1 MMKKSLLLLMMMLVS
16 AFSFAQDRKISGVL
30 VDGETKEP
38 VMQTTVQLI
47 TMDSAFVAGAVSNER
62 GAFTITA
69 PKNGKY
75 LLRISSIGY
84 IGVLKR
90 LEIVGNKNL
99 NLGIVKME
107 SDAKMLSQVNVTGK
121 ALKVVVKEDTFV
133 YNSAAYVTP
142 EGSVVEEL
150 VKRLPGAQ
158 VSEDGKITI
167 NGKEVKKVKVGG
179 KEFMTGDTQTAMKN
193 LPTSIIDNIKV
204 YDERS
209 DLSRITGIDDGNDE
223 TVLDFSV
230 KPGMNKGF
238 MSNVD
243 LGYGTHDRYTGRLF
257 GMYTKDNF
265 RIQGMGNANN
275 TGDRGFGGRGG
286 GGRGGQGLN
295 SSKMAGFNFSY
306 DNDTIQIGGSV
317 RWNHRD
323 GDVMSRRAVENFISR
338 SGAFENSVNQNFS
351 RSDSWNAQLR
361 LEWKPDTMTNIM
373 FRPSMSISS
382 NDGLTSSSSASFNAD
397 PYKYVFNPLLEQG
410 LNELA
415 KWSVTDIA
423 GVYGLQKEILQIYQ
437 NNPTI
442 TIPGIIPLIP
452 DYELDEIK
460 TEVENLISN
469 NYLTRKLI
477 NQQSNYNISYGKSAS
492 FNGMLQFNRKLN
504 NRGRNFTLR
513 VDGSYSRNDNNNLS
527 INNVILYQQFN
538 REGLDSTYQTNR
550 YSITPTKS
558 YSYSVQTIYSEPLW
572 RGAFL
577 QLSYRFNYSTNKSD
591 RSTYDFSNL
600 GENFFAGIKPDY
612 RKWDDY
618 IDRVSYWHVYQL
630 GRNGDRWDNYLD
642 RLSQPYTEYL
652 DKDLSRY
659 SEYKNYT
666 HNVEAQ
672 LRVIREKY
680 NFNVGLL
687 FQPQRSKFIQ
697 DYKGVYVDTVR
708 TVFNIS
714 PTLDFRYRF
723 SKRDDLRITYRANT
737 QQPSVSQMLDIYDDS
752 DPLRISTGNPGLKPS
767 FTQNLSGFFNGYIQN
782 HMRSIMSFVNFS
794 TTKNS
799 ISQKVTYNEKTG
811 GQITRPENIN
821 GNWNVMIGSMYN
833 QSIDTIGVWFVNT
846 FTNLSYSNHVGYV
859 SLDRMSDSQK
869 NTTPDITVGER
880 LSLSFRPTIGLWST
894 EFEIDGSGTYNH
906 ARNKLQKQGNLDTWE
921 FSYGGSV
928 NVTAPWG
935 TSLSMDMHNRSRR
948 GFTDK
953 SMNTNELIW
962 NAQVSQGFLR
972 GRSLTISLQLYD
984 ILHNQSNFSRM
995 ISAMSST
1002 DTWYNSINSYAM
1014 VHVVY
1019 RFNLFGGK
1027 NANQGMP
1034 GMGGFGRGG
1043 FGGGRPAG
1051 GGGFGG
1057 GRPMGGGGFGG
1068 GRPMGPMM

>member
-382 NDGLTSSSSASFNAD
+382 NDGLTSSSSAEFNEDPFRYVAD
-397 PYKYVFNPLLEQG
+397 P
-410 LNELA
+410 LA
-415 KWSVTDIA
+415 VASIVKMAEDS
-423 GVYGLQKEILQIYQ
+423 
-437 NNPTI
+437 
-442 TIPGIIPLIP
+442 IIVNSS
-452 DYELDEIK
+452 LDK
-460 TEVENLISN
+460 G
-469 NYLTRKLI
+469 
-477 NQQSNYNISYGKSAS
+477 ISYSNSKRFGGS
-492 FNGMLQFNRKLN
+492 LQFNRKLN
-504 NRGRNFTLR
+504 SLGRNITFR
-513 VDGSYSRNDNNNLS
+513 VEGNYSKGDGNNLS
-527 INNVILYQQFN
+527 INDVHLYKIRNVYG
-538 REGLDSTYQTNR
+538 EDSTYQTNR
-550 YSITPTKS
+550 YSITPTKN
-558 YSYSVQTIYSEPLW
+558 YSYSLQTIYSEPLW
-572 RGAFL
+572 RGTFL

-600 GENFFAGIKPDY
+600 GANYFDRVTADY
-612 RKWDDY
+612 R
-618 IDRVSYWHVYQL
+618 Q
-630 GRNGDRWDNYLD
+630 WDNYLE
-642 RLSQPYTEYL
+642 RLSRPYTEYL
-652 DKDLSRY
+652 SDDLSRY

-666 HNVEAQ
+666 HNIEVQ

-687 FQPQRSKFIQ
+687 LQPQRSKFIQ

-708 TVFNIS
+708 TVTNIS

-752 DPLRISTGNPGLKPS
+752 NPLRISTGNPGLKPS
-767 FTQNLSGFFNGYIQN
+767 FTQNLNGFFNGYIQN

-821 GNWNVMIGSMYN
+821 GNWNVMIGGMYN
-833 QSIDTIGVWFVNT
+833 QSIDTVGVWFVNT

-859 SLDRMSDSQK
+859 SLDKKADSQK
-869 NTTPDITVGER
+869 NTTRDITVGER

-948 GFTDK
+948 GFTDN

-1019 RFNLFGGK
+1019 RFNLFGGR

>member
-323 GDVMSRRAVENFISR
+323 GDVMSRRAVENFVSR
-338 SGAFENSVNQNFS
+338 SGAFTNSVNQNFS

-361 LEWKPDTMTNIM
+361 LEWNPDTMTNIM

-382 NDGLTSSSSASFNAD
+382 NDGLTSSSSANFNEDPFRYFAD
-397 PYKYVFNPLLEQG
+397 P
-410 LNELA
+410 LA
-415 KWSVTDIA
+415 VASIA
-423 GVYGLQKEILQIYQ
+423 KMAEDS
-437 NNPTI
+437 
-442 TIPGIIPLIP
+442 IIVNSS
-452 DYELDEIK
+452 LDK
-460 TEVENLISN
+460 G
-469 NYLTRKLI
+469 
-477 NQQSNYNISYGKSAS
+477 ISYSNSKRFGGS
-492 FNGMLQFNRKLN
+492 LQFNRKLN
-504 NRGRNFTLR
+504 SLGRNITFR
-513 VDGSYSRNDNNNLS
+513 VEGNYSKGDGNNLS
-527 INNVILYQQFN
+527 ISNVHLYKLRN
-538 REGLDSTYQTNR
+538 VYGEDSTYQTNR
-550 YSITPTKS
+550 YSITPTKN
-558 YSYSVQTIYSEPLW
+558 YSYSLQTIYSEPLW
-572 RGAFL
+572 RGTFL

-600 GENFFAGIKPDY
+600 GANYFDRVTADY
-612 RKWDDY
+612 R
-618 IDRVSYWHVYQL
+618 Q
-630 GRNGDRWDNYLD
+630 WDNYLE
-642 RLSQPYTEYL
+642 RLSRPYTEYL
-652 DKDLSRY
+652 SNDLSRY

-666 HNVEAQ
+666 HNIEVQ

-708 TVFNIS
+708 TVTNIS

-752 DPLRISTGNPGLKPS
+752 NSLRITTGNPGLKPS

-859 SLDRMSDSQK
+859 SLDKKADSQK
-869 NTTPDITVGER
+869 NTTRDITVGER

-948 GFTDK
+948 GFTDN

-1019 RFNLFGGK
+1019 RFNLFGGR

>member
-99 NLGIVKME
+99 NLGVVKME

-204 YDERS
+204 YDEKS

-306 DNDTIQIGGSV
+306 DNDTIQIGGSL

-323 GDVMSRRAVENFISR
+323 GDVMSRRAVENFVSR
-338 SGAFENSVNQNFS
+338 SGAFTNSVNQNFS

-361 LEWKPDTMTNIM
+361 LEWNPDTMTNIM

-382 NDGLTSSSSASFNAD
+382 NDGLTSSSSAEFNEDPFRYVAD
-397 PYKYVFNPLLEQG
+397 P
-410 LNELA
+410 LA
-415 KWSVTDIA
+415 VASIA
-423 GVYGLQKEILQIYQ
+423 KMAEDS
-437 NNPTI
+437 
-442 TIPGIIPLIP
+442 IIVNSS
-452 DYELDEIK
+452 LDK
-460 TEVENLISN
+460 G
-469 NYLTRKLI
+469 
-477 NQQSNYNISYGKSAS
+477 ISYSNSKRFGGS
-492 FNGMLQFNRKLN
+492 LQFNRKLN
-504 NRGRNFTLR
+504 SLGRNITFR
-513 VDGSYSRNDNNNLS
+513 VEGNYSKGDGNNLS
-527 INNVILYQQFN
+527 INDVHLYKIRNVYG
-538 REGLDSTYQTNR
+538 EDSTYQINR
-550 YSITPTKS
+550 YSITPTKN
-558 YSYSVQTIYSEPLW
+558 YSYSLQTIYSEPLW
-572 RGAFL
+572 RGTFL

-600 GENFFAGIKPDY
+600 GANYFDRVTADY
-612 RKWDDY
+612 R
-618 IDRVSYWHVYQL
+618 Q
-630 GRNGDRWDNYLD
+630 WDNYLE
-642 RLSQPYTEYL
+642 RLSRPYTEYL
-652 DKDLSRY
+652 SDDLSRY

-666 HNVEAQ
+666 HNIEVQ

-708 TVFNIS
+708 TVTNIS

-752 DPLRISTGNPGLKPS
+752 NPLRISTGNPGLKPS
-767 FTQNLSGFFNGYIQN
+767 FTQNLNGFFNGYIQN

-833 QSIDTIGVWFVNT
+833 QSIDTVGVWFVNT

-859 SLDRMSDSQK
+859 SLDKKADSQK
-869 NTTPDITVGER
+869 NTTRDITVGER

-948 GFTDK
+948 GFTDN

-1019 RFNLFGGK
+1019 RFNLFGGR

>member
-84 IGVLKR
+84 IGILKR

-99 NLGIVKME
+99 NLGIIKME

-204 YDERS
+204 YDEKS

-265 RIQGMGNANN
+265 RIQGMGNGNN

-323 GDVMSRRAVENFISR
+323 GDVMSRRAVENFVSR

-382 NDGLTSSSSASFNAD
+382 NDGLTSSSSANFNEDPFRYFAD
-397 PYKYVFNPLLEQG
+397 P
-410 LNELA
+410 LA
-415 KWSVTDIA
+415 VASIA
-423 GVYGLQKEILQIYQ
+423 KMAEDS
-437 NNPTI
+437 
-442 TIPGIIPLIP
+442 IIVNSS
-452 DYELDEIK
+452 LDK
-460 TEVENLISN
+460 G
-469 NYLTRKLI
+469 
-477 NQQSNYNISYGKSAS
+477 ISYSNSKRFGGS
-492 FNGMLQFNRKLN
+492 LQFNRKLN
-504 NRGRNFTLR
+504 SLGRNITFR
-513 VDGSYSRNDNNNLS
+513 VEGNYSKGDGNNLS
-527 INNVILYQQFN
+527 ISNVHLYKVRN
-538 REGLDSTYQTNR
+538 VYGEDSTYQTNR
-550 YSITPTKS
+550 YSITPTKN
-558 YSYSVQTIYSEPLW
+558 YSYSLQTIYSEPLW
-572 RGAFL
+572 RGTFL

-600 GENFFAGIKPDY
+600 GANYFDRVTADY
-612 RKWDDY
+612 R
-618 IDRVSYWHVYQL
+618 Q
-630 GRNGDRWDNYLD
+630 WDNYLE
-642 RLSQPYTEYL
+642 RLSRSYTEYL
-652 DKDLSRY
+652 SNDLSRY

-752 DPLRISTGNPGLKPS
+752 NSLRITTGNPGLKPS

-859 SLDRMSDSQK
+859 SLDKKADSQK
-869 NTTPDITVGER
+869 NTTRDITVGER

-1019 RFNLFGGK
+1019 RFNLFGGR

-1057 GRPMGGGGFGG
+1057 GRPMGGGFGG

>member
-16 AFSFAQDRKISGVL
+16 ALSFAQDRKISGAL
-30 VDGETKEP
+30 IDADTKEP
-38 VMQTTVQLI
+38 MMQTTVQLI

-204 YDERS
+204 YDEKS

-243 LGYGTHDRYTGRLF
+243 LGYGTKDRYTGRLF

-338 SGAFENSVNQNFS
+338 SGAFTNSVNQNFS

-382 NDGLTSSSSASFNAD
+382 NDGLTSSTSAEFNDDPYNYVAD
-397 PYKYVFNPLLEQG
+397 P
-410 LNELA
+410 LA
-415 KWSVTDIA
+415 IASIAKMAKDSIIVNSSVSH
-423 GVYGLQKEILQIYQ
+423 
-437 NNPTI
+437 
-442 TIPGIIPLIP
+442 GIN
-452 DYELDEIK
+452 Y
-460 TEVENLISN
+460 SN
-469 NYLTRKLI
+469 SKRFGG
-477 NQQSNYNISYGKSAS
+477 S
-492 FNGMLQFNRKLN
+492 LQFNRKLN
-504 NRGRNFTLR
+504 SLGRNITFR
-513 VDGSYSRNDNNNLS
+513 VEGNYSKGDGDNFSTNDVHLYK
-527 INNVILYQQFN
+527 ILNVYGQ
-538 REGLDSTYQTNR
+538 DSTYQTNR
-550 YSITPTKS
+550 YSITPTKN
-558 YSYSVQTIYSEPLW
+558 YSYSLQTIYSEPLW

-577 QLSYRFNYSTNKSD
+577 QLSYRFNYSANKSD

-600 GENFFAGIKPDY
+600 GASYFDNIAADY
-612 RKWDDY
+612 R
-618 IDRVSYWHVYQL
+618 Q
-630 GRNGDRWDNYLD
+630 WDNYLD
-642 RLSQPYTEYL
+642 RLPRPYTEYL
-652 DKDLSRY
+652 DNDLSRY

-680 NFNVGLL
+680 NFNVGVLL
-687 FQPQRSKFIQ
+687 QPQRSKFIQ

-708 TVFNIS
+708 TVTNIS

-767 FTQNLSGFFNGYIQN
+767 FTQNLNGFFNGYIQN

-794 TTKNS
+794 TTRNS
-799 ISQKVTYNEKTG
+799 ISSKVTYNEKTG

-821 GNWNVMIGSMYN
+821 GNWNVMVGTMYN
-833 QSIDTIGVWFVNT
+833 QSIDTVGVWFVNT

-869 NTTPDITVGER
+869 NTTRDITVGER

-921 FSYGGSV
+921 FSYGGSI

-953 SMNTNELIW
+953 SMNTDELIW

-1034 GMGGFGRGG
+1034 GMGGFGGGRPGGGG

>member
-16 AFSFAQDRKISGVL
+16 ALSFAQDRKISGAL
-30 VDGETKEP
+30 IDADTKEP
-38 VMQTTVQLI
+38 MMQTTVQLI

-204 YDERS
+204 YDEKS

-243 LGYGTHDRYTGRLF
+243 LGYGTKDRYTGRLF

-338 SGAFENSVNQNFS
+338 SGAFTNSVNQNFS

-361 LEWKPDTMTNIM
+361 LEWNPDSMTNVM

-382 NDGLTSSSSASFNAD
+382 NDGLTSSTSAEFNDDPYNYVAD
-397 PYKYVFNPLLEQG
+397 P
-410 LNELA
+410 LA
-415 KWSVTDIA
+415 IASIAKMAKDSIIVNSSVSH
-423 GVYGLQKEILQIYQ
+423 
-437 NNPTI
+437 
-442 TIPGIIPLIP
+442 GIN
-452 DYELDEIK
+452 Y
-460 TEVENLISN
+460 SN
-469 NYLTRKLI
+469 SKRFGG
-477 NQQSNYNISYGKSAS
+477 S
-492 FNGMLQFNRKLN
+492 LQFNRKLN
-504 NRGRNFTLR
+504 SLGRNITFR
-513 VDGSYSRNDNNNLS
+513 VEGNYSKGDGDNFSTNDVHLYK
-527 INNVILYQQFN
+527 ILNVYGQ
-538 REGLDSTYQTNR
+538 DSTYQTNR
-550 YSITPTKS
+550 YSITPTKN
-558 YSYSVQTIYSEPLW
+558 YSYSLQTIYSEPLW

-600 GENFFAGIKPDY
+600 GASYFDNIAADY
-612 RKWDDY
+612 R
-618 IDRVSYWHVYQL
+618 Q
-630 GRNGDRWDNYLD
+630 WDNYLD
-642 RLSQPYTEYL
+642 RLPRPYTEYL
-652 DKDLSRY
+652 DNDLSRY

-687 FQPQRSKFIQ
+687 LQPQRSKFIQ

-708 TVFNIS
+708 TVTNIS

-767 FTQNLSGFFNGYIQN
+767 FTQNLNGFFNGYIQN

-794 TTKNS
+794 TTRNS
-799 ISQKVTYNEKTG
+799 ISSKVTYNEKTG

-821 GNWNVMIGSMYN
+821 GNWNVMVGAMYN
-833 QSIDTIGVWFVNT
+833 QSIDTVGVWFVNT

-869 NTTPDITVGER
+869 NTTRDITVGER

-921 FSYGGSV
+921 FSYGGSI

-953 SMNTNELIW
+953 SMNTDELIW

-1034 GMGGFGRGG
+1034 GMGGFGGGRPGGGG

>member
-62 GAFTITA
+62 GTFTITA

-204 YDERS
+204 YDEKS

-265 RIQGMGNANN
+265 RIQGMGNGNN

-323 GDVMSRRAVENFISR
+323 GDVMSRRAVENFVSR

-382 NDGLTSSSSASFNAD
+382 NDGLTSSSSANFNEDPFRYFAD
-397 PYKYVFNPLLEQG
+397 P
-410 LNELA
+410 LA
-415 KWSVTDIA
+415 VASIA
-423 GVYGLQKEILQIYQ
+423 KMAEDSIIVNSSLDK
-437 NNPTI
+437 
-442 TIPGIIPLIP
+442 GIN
-452 DYELDEIK
+452 Y
-460 TEVENLISN
+460 SN
-469 NYLTRKLI
+469 SKRFGG
-477 NQQSNYNISYGKSAS
+477 S
-492 FNGMLQFNRKLN
+492 LQFNRKLN
-504 NRGRNFTLR
+504 SLGRNITFR
-513 VDGSYSRNDNNNLS
+513 VEGNYSKGDGNNLS
-527 INNVILYQQFN
+527 ISNVHLYKVRN
-538 REGLDSTYQTNR
+538 VYGEDSTYQTNR
-550 YSITPTKS
+550 YSITPTKN
-558 YSYSVQTIYSEPLW
+558 YSYSLQTIYSEPLW
-572 RGAFL
+572 RGTFL

-600 GENFFAGIKPDY
+600 GANYFDRVTADY
-612 RKWDDY
+612 R
-618 IDRVSYWHVYQL
+618 Q
-630 GRNGDRWDNYLD
+630 WDNYLE
-642 RLSQPYTEYL
+642 RLSRPYTEYL
-652 DKDLSRY
+652 SNDLSRY

-708 TVFNIS
+708 TVTNIS

-752 DPLRISTGNPGLKPS
+752 NSLRITTGNPGLKPS

-859 SLDRMSDSQK
+859 SLDKKADSQK
-869 NTTPDITVGER
+869 NTTRDITVGER

-948 GFTDK
+948 GFTDN

-1014 VHVVY
+1014 IHVVY

>member
-30 VDGETKEP
+30 VDGGTKEP

-99 NLGIVKME
+99 NLGVVKME

-265 RIQGMGNANN
+265 RIQGMGNGNN

-323 GDVMSRRAVENFISR
+323 GDVMSRRAVENFVSR

-382 NDGLTSSSSASFNAD
+382 NDGLTSSSSANFNEDPFRYFAD
-397 PYKYVFNPLLEQG
+397 P
-410 LNELA
+410 LA
-415 KWSVTDIA
+415 VASIA
-423 GVYGLQKEILQIYQ
+423 KMAEDS
-437 NNPTI
+437 
-442 TIPGIIPLIP
+442 IIVNSS
-452 DYELDEIK
+452 LDK
-460 TEVENLISN
+460 G
-469 NYLTRKLI
+469 
-477 NQQSNYNISYGKSAS
+477 ISYSNSKRFGGS
-492 FNGMLQFNRKLN
+492 LQFNRKLN
-504 NRGRNFTLR
+504 SLGRNITFR
-513 VDGSYSRNDNNNLS
+513 VEGNYSKGDGNNLS
-527 INNVILYQQFN
+527 ISNVHLYKVRN
-538 REGLDSTYQTNR
+538 VYGEDSTYQTNR
-550 YSITPTKS
+550 YSITPTKN
-558 YSYSVQTIYSEPLW
+558 YSYSLQTIYSEPLW
-572 RGAFL
+572 RGTFL

-600 GENFFAGIKPDY
+600 GANYFDRVTADY
-612 RKWDDY
+612 R
-618 IDRVSYWHVYQL
+618 Q
-630 GRNGDRWDNYLD
+630 WDNYLE
-642 RLSQPYTEYL
+642 RLSRPYTEYL
-652 DKDLSRY
+652 SNDLSRY

-708 TVFNIS
+708 TVTNIS

-752 DPLRISTGNPGLKPS
+752 NPLRISTGNPGLKPS
-767 FTQNLSGFFNGYIQN
+767 FTQNLNGFFNGYIQN

-833 QSIDTIGVWFVNT
+833 QSIDTVGVWFVNT

-859 SLDRMSDSQK
+859 SLDKKADSQK
-869 NTTPDITVGER
+869 NTTRDITVGER

-948 GFTDK
+948 GFTDN

-1019 RFNLFGGK
+1019 RFNLFGGR